1 MSVPEGEREDGKFT
15 LPIKAEYLARY
26 TIEITANE
34 NVFLPKYREA
44 ITNDIINSA
53 KNCYLAIR
61 DANDVTVRI
70 GTVYQRSDWRDR
82 NKLQKEALRNARS
95 LIYLIDIAHRL
106 FHLSSKRVRYWG
118 NMTREVRNRI
128 QGWIIDD
135 TARYAT

>member
-15 LPIKAEYLARY
+15 LPIKAEFLARY
-26 TIEITANE
+26 TIQITANE
-34 NVFLPKYREA
+34 SVFLPEYRKA
-44 ITNDIINSA
+44 ITDDIIESA
-53 KNCYLAIR
+53 KNCYLSIR
-61 DANDVTVRI
+61 DANDVTVRV
-70 GTVYQRSDWRDR
+70 GTVYQRADWRDR
-82 NKLQKEALRNARS
+82 NKHQKEALRNARR

>member
-82 NKLQKEALRNARS
+82 NKLQKEALRNARR